1 MIQRCHTNLRS
12 PLLEKVNYL
21 SLVWCPVRCD
31 LDYLDTC
38 PCVCVGWA
46 IGAGGR
52 ISSTGGSSIGAY
64 MRKVAALERAVEKDE
79 DPREAILK
87 YAKVLGFCYGL
98 I

>member
-1 MIQRCHTNLRS
+1 MIQRCHTNPRS
-12 PLLEKVNYL
+12 PLLGKVNYL
-21 SLVWCPVRCD
+21 SLVWCPVRCN
-31 LDYLDTC
+31 LDCVGTC
-38 PCVCVGWA
+38 PCVGWS

-87 YAKVLGFCYGL
+87 YAKVLDICYGW